1 MSTEFKQLLK
11 TQQLDSALVR
21 ERTREIYERSLSESR
36 HMTSGNF
43 TAFHAEDLDRLFNLY
58 DDTFFSGECKR
69 LLEDSPL
76 EFRISRRMTSAG
88 GKTTRVT
95 RRRPKKNQPKQSF
108 EIAVSSTLL
117 FQTFHDVDRS
127 ISVTGIECKDR
138 FEALQRVFEHELVHL
153 LEMLLW
159 KDSSCSRPRFQQI
172 ASRWFA
178 HAEHTHQLIT
188 PRERALAKFGIQAGD
203 HVCFVFEGQ
212 RYQGFVNRITKR
224 ATVLVQDPTGTRYS
238 DGHSYRKFY
247 VPVELL
253 QRMPG

>member
-1 MSTEFKQLLK
+1 MSTDFKRLLK
-11 TQQLDSALVR
+11 THKLDAEQVR
-21 ERTREIYERSLSESR
+21 QRTTAIYRTSLRESR
-36 HMTSGNF
+36 HMNAGNF

-58 DDTFFSGECKR
+58 DDIFFEGQCKQ

-95 RRRPKKNQPKQSF
+95 RRRPKKNQAKQSF

-127 ISVTGIECKDR
+127 ISVTGIQCNDR
-138 FEALQRVFEHELVHL
+138 FEALQRVFEHEMVHL

-159 KDSSCSRPRFQQI
+159 KDSSCSRARFQQI
-172 ASRWFA
+172 ANGWFA
-178 HAEHTHQLIT
+178 HTEHTHQLIT

-212 RYQGFVNRITKR
+212 RYEGFVNRITKR
-224 ATVLVQDPTGTRYS
+224 ATVLVEDRQGIRYS
-238 DGHSYRKFY
+238 DGRSYRKFY